1 MDYFNVPALITP
13 AWIMLGALGVL
24 FTRKLLWVY
33 LLVSILL
40 AALSW
45 GSGVAQVRRQS
56 EFDERQKVLE
66 TGQQQLNVEFAKLA
80 ISLRMPPNSPHE
92 MVLNRILA
100 MSSTQTGPGHNDE
113 RIQRPESH
121 PAS

>member
-1 MDYFNVPALITP
+1 MDYFSGPALITP
-13 AWIMLGALGVL
+13 AWIMLGALGIL
-24 FTRKLLWVY
+24 FTRKLLWAY
-33 LLVSILL
+33 LLVSVLL

-45 GSGVAQVRRQS
+45 GSGVAQVREQR

-92 MVLNRILA
+92 MILNRIEA
-100 MSSTQTGPGHNDE
+100 KSSEQTGPGG
-113 RIQRPESH
+113 R
-121 PAS
+121 

>member
-1 MDYFNVPALITP
+1 MDYFSSPALITP

-24 FTRKLLWVY
+24 FTRKLLWAY
-33 LLVSILL
+33 LLVSVLL

-45 GSGVAQVRRQS
+45 GSGVAQLRKQR

-80 ISLRMPPNSPHE
+80 IFLRMPPNSPHE
-92 MVLNRILA
+92 MILDRMQA
-100 MSSTQTGPGHNDE
+100 MSSTQNQARE
-113 RIQRPESH
+113 RR
-121 PAS
+121 